1 MKKILILLLAA
12 ALLCFGFSALAE
24 NNVLQFDRNVNR
36 VFEGETLQTV
46 LIREGAPA
54 GGELSYTSAN
64 EKVATVDENG
74 VVTGVSKGQTNI
86 TATVTAEG
94 KTYRNQLNLFVDRK
108 AAEVQ
113 VQTAKLPLYPADD
126 PLVAPLLQA
135 GGEDLPVLLVS
146 VKKQINLQVT
156 VLPQDASNRKFV
168 LKSDNDSVLKVQG
181 NGLTGLV
188 PGEAVLTVA
197 SASNPEVSVRYRV
210 LVIQPVTRLTVEAS
224 GQAVTVGGQV
234 TVKASVMPENASI
247 PQVIWSSG
255 DERILTVD
263 AQGVVTGLKRGNGRL
278 VATAADGSN
287 IRANFSLKVVQNP
300 EAITL
305 GSEEMTVDVGRN
317 QVTKYTVAPVDADN
331 KRVIWSS
338 SDESIAKVGKDGRIT
353 GVAPGECVVTCR
365 AEALESV
372 SAELKVHVQQ
382 PVKSIAFTEKSA
394 AAYAGETTQLSWITE
409 PANATNPGVTF
420 QSSNPKVA
428 VVDENGVVTGV
439 SRGNASI
446 TATTVDGSRR
456 KAQIQVR
463 VGEHVTGVQMVRE
476 HAYIDLNETA
486 TAGATIYPKDAT
498 NKNMTWVSSDESVVT
513 ANGKTNSK
521 MKLKGVG
528 YGEATVTGTTED
540 GGFQTSLRVTVGDF
554 DRSLTFRSFDYD
566 KDGNFWLSV
575 RNDSAFTITR
585 IVASLEVFDGRE
597 GVAVNTK
604 DGSNKVDIV
613 WSGAL
618 QPGETTGTRHWK
630 MVNYSAPSQGI
641 KKTSGTITLY
651 QFQIDND
658 WIKTIRERHRT
669 KKDY

>member
-1 MKKILILLLAA
+1 
-12 ALLCFGFSALAE
+12 
-24 NNVLQFDRNVNR
+24 
-36 VFEGETLQTV
+36 
-46 LIREGAPA
+46 
-54 GGELSYTSAN
+54 
-64 EKVATVDENG
+64 
-74 VVTGVSKGQTNI
+74 
-86 TATVTAEG
+86 
-94 KTYRNQLNLFVDRK
+94 
-108 AAEVQ
+108 
-113 VQTAKLPLYPADD
+113 
-126 PLVAPLLQA
+126 
-135 GGEDLPVLLVS
+135 
-146 VKKQINLQVT
+146 
-156 VLPQDASNRKFV
+156 
-168 LKSDNDSVLKVQG
+168 
-181 NGLTGLV
+181 
-188 PGEAVLTVA
+188 
-197 SASNPEVSVRYRV
+197 
-210 LVIQPVTRLTVEAS
+210 
-224 GQAVTVGGQV
+224 
-234 TVKASVMPENASI
+234 
-247 PQVIWSSG
+247 
-255 DERILTVD
+255 
-263 AQGVVTGLKRGNGRL
+263 
-278 VATAADGSN
+278 
-287 IRANFSLKVVQNP
+287 
-300 EAITL
+300 
-305 GSEEMTVDVGRN
+305 MTVDVGRN

-566 KDGNFWLSV
+566 KNGNFWLSV

-630 MVNYSAPSQGI
+630 MVNYSAPSPGI

>member
-1 MKKILILLLAA
+1 MKKILIFLLAA

-126 PLVAPLLQA
+126 PLVVPLLQA

-382 PVKSIAFTEKSA
+382 PVKSVAFTEKSA